1 MLKKSHLISLIF
13 LSLISVSVQARS
25 ISDTNGSLPAKFIGK
40 IIYVGAVEAIITT
53 PSIITPIVNGSVIH
67 DSKSNLQ
74 STSRSQGNYYTEIDY
89 DGDKISGRYFIP
101 EAPEVATRF
110 SGIRQGNHCA
120 LIDEN
125 GNQFT
130 SQCTANEFI
139 SELVYWDEQGKMY
152 ELYVQARST
161 DASDL
166 P

>member
-13 LSLISVSVQARS
+13 LSSTSISVQAKP
-25 ISDTNGSLPAKFIGK
+25 ISDLNNSLPAKFIGK

-53 PSIITPIVNGSVIH
+53 PSIITPIANGGVIS
-67 DSKSNLQ
+67 DPKSNLQ

-89 DGDKISGRYFIP
+89 NGNKISGRYFIP

-110 SGIRQGNHCA
+110 KGIKQGDHCA

-130 SQCTANEFI
+130 SQCTANEFV

>member
-1 MLKKSHLISLIF
+1 MLKKSHLTSLIF
-13 LSLISVSVQARS
+13 LSLTSVSVQAQS
-25 ISDTNGSLPAKFIGK
+25 ISDQSDSLPAKFIGK

-53 PSIITPIVNGSVIH
+53 PSIITPIVNGSVIY

-110 SGIRQGNHCA
+110 SGIKQGNHCA

-130 SQCTANEFI
+130 SQCTANEFV

-152 ELYVQARST
+152 EFYVQARST